1 MVSRMRV
8 KNLLWLS
15 LLCSLGVFSA
25 YPVHFLPLSIE
36 ELSAQAD
43 LVAYGK
49 VIRRSC
55 QQDEAGRIFTRVELE
70 VKEIWKGRL
79 TGPNLTLVHGGGVL
93 GERRTVV
100 TGQADY
106 AVGEEV
112 VVFLVFNA
120 RGEGVTIG
128 LRQGKFHVEASESGG
143 EPVAANGFVHPPP
156 AAGNKAASLAP
167 TVNSS
172 RTRVP
177 LSELRQRVQNRE
189 VRP

>member
-1 MVSRMRV
+1 MMKKMRV
-8 KNLLWLS
+8 TPWLGLS
-15 LLCSLGVFSA
+15 LVCVLGALSA
-25 YPVHFLPLSIE
+25 YAVHFLPLSIE
-36 ELSAQAD
+36 ELTTQAD
-43 LVAYGK
+43 LVVYGK

-70 VKEIWKGRL
+70 VKEVWKGRHS
-79 TGPNLTLVHGGGVL
+79 GPHLTLVHGGGVL

-112 VVFLVFNA
+112 VVFLIFNA

-128 LRQGKFHVEASESGG
+128 LRQGKFHVESHESGG
-143 EPVAANGFVHPPP
+143 EPIAANGFAHPPP
-156 AAGNKAASLAP
+156 SAGERSALVSSAHA
-167 TVNSS
+167 S

-189 VRP
+189 ARP